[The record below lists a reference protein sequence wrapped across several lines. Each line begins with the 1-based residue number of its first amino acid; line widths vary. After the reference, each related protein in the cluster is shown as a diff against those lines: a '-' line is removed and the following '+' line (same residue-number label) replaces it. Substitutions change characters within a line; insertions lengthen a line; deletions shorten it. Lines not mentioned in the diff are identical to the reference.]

1 MKRKL
6 KKIRLRHC
14 FKNWNAKFEI
24 NIQNN
29 KNKEEEIHIENNQHK
44 EKKRILTKKIHKEKE
59 TVIFECNQFEEK
71 EMNLSQK
78 SKKIIENTNIEN
90 KFDQNST
97 IENKFEEKKT
107 EILKNKF
114 EEKEKNIKNKRYQ
127 KKVIKKTNKNFLKT
141 KLEKIRLRHCLKDWY
156 SFDYS
161 KVELNNDHK
170 IYSFSPAFENLKFE
184 KIEKLDNSFNSL
196 NSFEKKVVRQ
206 SFKILLK
213 KKLRK
218 ILNNQDLMKINLNLK
233 RNLENWRSLVISLK
247 NYYKEEIS
255 NKLKGI
261 LNKNYYEKEKILKLK
276 RYNRYWFLMII
287 VIESNTLDH
296 DYQLELDFP
305 NNFRENFYKNCKKTL
320 FKVKIRKL
328 LRNLYFELKLKRCL
342 YIWLSLSKVLSDQ
355 RAFNVREI
363 RNKKM
368 IGIIKKYKNNVMINY
383 MRIFRNWL
391 IKSLSLSRDSI
402 TKKIKNEC
410 MARLIKLQGTKM
422 SFKFIKLN
430 IFNNWIKV
438 CNIKKLSE
446 MQQNI
451 NKSSR
456 IKLLIA
462 KVNFNL
468 KRNLEEKF
476 QKWIYNSKNLKSLN
490 RIFEIVLKN
499 LFTILKNRQNMINY
513 MRISRNW
520 LIKSLSLSRDSIT
533 KKIKNECMA
542 RLIKLQGT
550 KMSFKFI
557 KLNIFNNWIKVCNIK
572 KLSEMQQNINKSSR
586 IKLLIAKVNFNLKRN
601 LEEKFQKWIYNS
613 KNLKSL
619 NRIFEIVLKN
629 LFTIFKNRQNM
640 IILNKIQSRS
650 DKIYSLKLMIK
661 IFRNCLFSLFFNNFS
676 EIANRSLKYA
686 IRKPYNKVQVK
697 KGLSKFKKLE
707 LITKYYNQWRRSS
720 IKSKFT
726 EISNININKVIKIQN
741 LKLKK
746 ICYKQQIKLPFIKWL
761 YVSSILREKEF
772 LFISLKQ
779 RLKNIFVIHL
789 KKKAIIK
796 IYREYCSIKFIQ
808 YFERVQLRCTEKTK
822 TLFADKF
829 VFWIKQALDFKVYI
843 HKKKRMLTDM
853 MLIRKANNYSK
864 SKKYLLRWNEENKLH
879 KQKIILCEK
888 LNHLI
893 MTKCALVFHN
903 ISDFIKRKSKY
914 LFIFRGT

>member
-1 MKRKL
+1 M

-368 IGIIKKYKNNVMINY
+368 IGIIKKYKNNVLINY
-383 MRIFRNWL
+383 MRIF
-391 IKSLSLSRDSI
+391 
-402 TKKIKNEC
+402 
-410 MARLIKLQGTKM
+410 
-422 SFKFIKLN
+422 
-430 IFNNWIKV
+430 
-438 CNIKKLSE
+438 
-446 MQQNI
+446 
-451 NKSSR
+451 
-456 IKLLIA
+456 
-462 KVNFNL
+462 
-468 KRNLEEKF
+468 
-476 QKWIYNSKNLKSLN
+476 
-490 RIFEIVLKN
+490 
-499 LFTILKNRQNMINY
+499 
-513 MRISRNW
+513 RNW

-779 RLKNIFVIHL
+779 RLKNLFVIHL

-796 IYREYCSIKFIQ
+796 IHREYCSIKFIQ

>member
-24 NIQNN
+24 NIQKN

-90 KFDQNST
+90 KFDQNFT

-107 EILKNKF
+107 ENLKNKF

-247 NYYKEEIS
+247 NDYKEEIS

-368 IGIIKKYKNNVMINY
+368 IGIIKKYKNNVLINY

-499 LFTILKNRQNMINY
+499 LFTIFKNRQNMINY
-513 MRISRNW
+513 MRIFRNW

-779 RLKNIFVIHL
+779 RLKNLFVIHL

-796 IYREYCSIKFIQ
+796 IHREYCSIKFIQ

>member
-368 IGIIKKYKNNVMINY
+368 IGIIKKYKNNVLINY

-499 LFTILKNRQNMINY
+499 LFTIFKNRQNMINY
-513 MRISRNW
+513 MRIFRNW

-779 RLKNIFVIHL
+779 RLKNLFVIHL

-796 IYREYCSIKFIQ
+796 IHREYCSIKFIQ